1 MKKILLGLFLSVAIL
16 SAWSDSFYQPV
27 YNDTTTP
34 TTVDYHVA
42 GRFFIG
48 PSTYTYGVAISSWQ
62 IRLQDGTIITST
74 AAFAGADNLTSE
86 IARATARENDIAVST
101 GNIQT
106 DLDIAE
112 ARLVSVGVDTGTIK
126 AALNAEITDTDTNF
140 GNVAIDTTTL
150 GTDLTTEIS
159 DRQTGDSD
167 LGYSTGVISGQ
178 IDSLQTQISN
188 NDDAIEALG
197 VSTGTIYAALQSTG
211 AALSAEITRATDRE
225 NDIAV
230 GTGTN
235 KTAIDLNTSGVADL
249 RVSTGTNYAAI
260 NSTAAALTAEIAR
273 AVARENNIAY
283 STGTTY
289 AALQATFTYLNE
301 YKLGVTAKAADSE
314 LLAGRN
320 YDAFV
325 STMGDTMS
333 GDLII
338 EGYANPMSNRKS
350 LMLKDKYSGFGGT
363 ITVDSE
369 GLKVISSGQLILY
382 GEDTAGLYITSD
394 GCVFLKNVE
403 FDPNLTL
410 SMNEGKITNISTS
423 PVNNGDASTKG
434 YTDYAI
440 MKATDAIGG
449 GSGDMTKAVY
459 DTDANNV
466 VDNVQ
471 KRYVYFSKVGELS
484 SFTGDSWGS
493 DFRLLPDTY
502 TLTKAYIMQGSTGT
516 TDTIIHVGNQDN
528 LEIAAFTIPVGADC
542 VELSTSVVF
551 NKCDIINYHIDDI
564 ATPTNLMVWNAGFED
579 SQTGVAGS
587 SWTELGTAASI
598 GRQSDF
604 AHKGTYSCRFDN
616 LTTSYSGRWIAYST
630 VTITATETYTVSA
643 WFRTNY
649 ATTTNIRLYIDL
661 FDAGN
666 NLVGTVTS
674 GATNLTSDSTW
685 GGISIS
691 TTAASN
697 VTQGRLNIDA
707 NESINNDAEV
717 WIDQCLVGINIP
729 AISNLA
735 ITLELEKQ

>member
-1 MKKILLGLFLSVAIL
+1 MRKLFILILCVSMANAEFLKK
-16 SAWSDSFYQPV
+16 
-27 YNDTTTP
+27 TTSTVTGTFDFREGGKLYCSTP
-34 TTVDYHVA
+34 TVS
-42 GRFFIG
+42 GE
-48 PSTYTYGVAISSWQ
+48 
-62 IRLQDGTIITST
+62 
-74 AAFAGADNLTSE
+74 AANKGWVGA
-86 IARATARENDIAVST
+86 
-101 GNIQT
+101 Q
-106 DLDIAE
+106 
-112 ARLVSVGVDTGTIK
+112 
-126 AALNAEITDTDTNF
+126 
-140 GNVAIDTTTL
+140 
-150 GTDLTTEIS
+150 
-159 DRQTGDSD
+159 
-167 LGYSTGVISGQ
+167 ISGGLSGYAS
-178 IDSLQTQISN
+178 DAEVLAATNSL
-188 NDDAIEALG
+188 
-197 VSTGTIYAALQSTG
+197 
-211 AALSAEITRATDRE
+211 
-225 NDIAV
+225 V
-230 GTGTN
+230 GYFL
-235 KTAIDLNTSGVADL
+235 KES
-249 RVSTGTNYAAI
+249 S
-260 NSTAAALTAEIAR
+260 AALTYMNVSER
-273 AVARENNIAY
+273 DNY
-283 STGTTY
+283 MTSP
-289 AALQATFTYLNE
+289 ATFTYVATE
-301 YKLGVTAKAADSE
+301 SDSVFTSSAPATYLGITAKAADSE
-314 LLAGRN
+314 LLDGRT
-320 YDAFV
+320 YETFV
-325 STMGDTMS
+325 STGDWQTISGSKTITSILTLDRNGQSELGTAFNMTNFEGSSLNLIENTGTWLRGVRFGNVDISESEINLTDEVSIYSGGIFVDSGNNITMQGVGDTVDGRDVSEDLVKVEGDTMTGALAMS
-333 GDLII
+333 GYL
-338 EGYANPMSNRKS
+338 
-350 LMLKDKYSGFGGT
+350 
-363 ITVDSE
+363 
-369 GLKVISSGQLILY
+369 
-382 GEDTAGLYITSD
+382 
-394 GCVFLKNVE
+394 
-403 FDPNLTL
+403 
-410 SMNEGKITNISTS
+410 ITNISTS

-471 KRYVYFSKVGELS
+471 KRYVYFSKMGELS

-551 NKCDIINYHIDDI
+551 NKCDIINYHIDDV

-717 WIDQCLVGINIP
+717 WIDRCLVGINIP